1 MIPFPDLGNAQ
12 TVPSIPSGLHLS
24 DEDVEL
30 ISKAMNQY

>member
-1 MIPFPDLGNAQ
+1 MIPFLDLGKAQ

-30 ISKAMNQY
+30 ISNEINQY